1 MFVLLHITPLSID
14 LELINPVRL
23 TEETDEVVQRFL
35 LNEYGTVHLNILSKN
50 LIFASGLKIIEKI
63 GEGEQ

>member
-14 LELINPVRL
+14 LELINPVRH
-23 TEETDEVVQRFL
+23 TEKTDEVVQTFL
-35 LNEYGTVHLNILSKN
+35 LNEYGIVDLNKLSKN

>member
-14 LELINPVRL
+14 LEFINPVRL

-35 LNEYGTVHLNILSKN
+35 LNEYGTVYLNILSKN
-50 LIFASGLKIIEKI
+50 LIYASGVKIIEKI